1 MYMKHLLP
9 VVLLIIIFLPS
20 CSRTWN
26 QSDKDA
32 FKEACMDDAK
42 TWVNDP
48 SKARTYCDCVMI
60 KLIDKYPDVNDALD
74 NIEVLSRDPDIQ
86 TCRIPILK

>member
-1 MYMKHLLP
+1 MKQ
-9 VVLLIIIFLPS
+9 FLPFILLVSISFAS
-20 CSRTWN
+20 CQRSWN

-60 KLIDKYPDVNDALD
+60 KLIDRYPNVNDALD
-74 NIEVLSRDPDIQ
+74 NIELLSRDPDIQ

>member
-1 MYMKHLLP
+1 MKQLLSFG
-9 VVLLIIIFLPS
+9 LLFVILMSS
-20 CSRTWN
+20 CTRTWN
-26 QSDKDA
+26 QSNKDA

-42 TWVNDP
+42 TWINDP

-60 KLIDKYPDVNDALD
+60 KLIDKYPNVNDALD
-74 NIEVLSRDPDIQ
+74 NIELLSRDPEIQ